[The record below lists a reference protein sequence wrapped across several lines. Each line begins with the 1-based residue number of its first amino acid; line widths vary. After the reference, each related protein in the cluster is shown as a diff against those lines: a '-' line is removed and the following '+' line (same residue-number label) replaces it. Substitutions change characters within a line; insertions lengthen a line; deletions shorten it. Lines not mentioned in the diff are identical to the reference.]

1 MDIEKQDYLHQY
13 HEGKGSE
20 SSLIRQKNEII
31 KAVNYRLKDLEKL
44 NITSNF
50 EKGVEAFKV
59 NIKKGQYVIPY
70 IGEDSRV
77 HLTKLHSL
85 KEASSFVAKTE
96 ELWDKGIKETQ
107 KAKAMLDCFTKVKD
121 AQERYYN
128 LLMDSKDDRRPMNL
142 NTIKAPERFKTAS
155 MTF

>member
-1 MDIEKQDYLHQY
+1 M
-13 HEGKGSE
+13 
-20 SSLIRQKNEII
+20 
-31 KAVNYRLKDLEKL
+31 
-44 NITSNF
+44 
-50 EKGVEAFKV
+50 

-142 NTIKAPERFKTAS
+142 NTIKAPERFKTAYNDFLEAKRIEKS
-155 MTF
+155 CLRNYNAYRGFWGLFKGKAKKEA